1 MERGHDVETH
11 VKNGF
16 LSVRRFGR
24 LMLREIA
31 SSYKALLIAM
41 AAVAGTVFVIS
52 ALTALGLVTTSP
64 GSRPG
69 SEGFYLGYF
78 INLLFLGGFIVTSLS
93 FREVWH
99 NGEGIFY
106 LTLPG
111 SIFEKLLS
119 KLLMTS
125 IGFGLGSLAFMTAVA
140 AVSEGI
146 DILVFGFGHGMFNP
160 FNPAAL
166 VNLGRYLLLQSVFL
180 LGSIWFRKLALVK
193 TVLWTV
199 IFAIGLAIILA
210 VVGRIALA
218 DHMVWNTVRAGGS
231 RMSGW
236 SFNIGNERL
245 QEIFAPGSAVYARLM
260 IFKTIATV
268 LCYALA
274 PVAWLATYFRLRE
287 TEV

>member
-1 MERGHDVETH
+1 MERGHDVEMH

-16 LSVRRFGR
+16 FSTRRFGR
-24 LMLREIA
+24 LMLRELA
-31 SSYKALLIAM
+31 SSYRALLIAM
-41 AAVAGTVFVIS
+41 AAVAGAVIVLS
-52 ALTALGLVTTSP
+52 ALTALGLVTVNA

-99 NGEGIFY
+99 NGGGIFY

-111 SIFEKLLS
+111 SIFEKLVS
-119 KLLMTS
+119 KLIMTS
-125 IGFGLGSLAFMTAVA
+125 VGFGLGSLVFITAVA

-146 DILVFGFGHGMFNP
+146 DTLIFGFGHGMFNP
-160 FNPAAL
+160 FEPTTL
-166 VNLGRYLLLQSVFL
+166 VIVTRYLILQSVFL
-180 LGSIWFRKLALVK
+180 LGSIWFRKLAFVK
-193 TVLWTV
+193 TVLWSLL
-199 IFAIGLAIILA
+199 FCIGILI
-210 VVGRIALA
+210 VTGIVGRIALA
-218 DHMVWNTVRAGGS
+218 DHIVWNTVQAGGA
-231 RMSGW
+231 RFGGMS
-236 SFNIGNERL
+236 FTIGGNRL
-245 QEIFAPGSAVYARLM
+245 QEIFAPGTTAYAQLM
-260 IFKTIATV
+260 VFKTIACV